1 MAQIVQKMI
10 ELNGDN
16 FIQMME
22 FIAQETEDQF
32 AQRYAALLR
41 SLIDPLLVHYFND
54 IQQSTMIKTC
64 QVNP

>member
-32 AQRYAALLR
+32 A
-41 SLIDPLLVHYFND
+41 
-54 IQQSTMIKTC
+54 
-64 QVNP
+64 